1 MVASHVVLVSGRS
14 PARLDMAG
22 VKYSSFKFYAIIKS
36 FRSEILICRELFYCI
51 SLPFGGNSAL
61 THTQLLSPPED
72 TSWFVT
78 QLPLT
83 APFTTLWLKVPLI
96 AKCYFFNITH
106 VLIILILKYGCD
118 ELKYK
123 AEDE

>member
-14 PARLDMAG
+14 PAKLDLADIK

-51 SLPFGGNSAL
+51 SLPIGGNSAL

-72 TSWFVT
+72 T
-78 QLPLT
+78 
-83 APFTTLWLKVPLI
+83 
-96 AKCYFFNITH
+96 N
-106 VLIILILKYGCD
+106 
-118 ELKYK
+118 
-123 AEDE
+123 